1 MAGSELLE
9 SVRELLRQDGKSQGT
24 TASYLSHL
32 RLFLARFG
40 ESAPDIPDEDVRAY
54 VEELADMGRSPSYAS
69 QARSALRFFYT
80 RLAGRADPLDG
91 VRTTRDA
98 GRADRA
104 FTREEI
110 SRLLDC
116 TEQPLYRLAFM
127 LMYSSG
133 LRTNEVCALRRRN
146 VDTEGMLIRV
156 NDTAGRH
163 LRTTML
169 PRSCLALLYECLAG
183 RDDDQPYLFPGRG
196 KTVCVTGRTLQR
208 VFGHSLANA
217 GLETQGR
224 ITLSWLRH
232 SFAVHLLEDGTDRRL
247 VQELMGIVS
256 TSMMTPYVRLA
267 AANRTLRVMSPLDRF
282 YERG

>member
-1 MAGSELLE
+1 MLE
-9 SVRELLRQDGKSQGT
+9 SVREMLRQDGKSQGT

-32 RLFLARFG
+32 RLFLERFG

-91 VRTTRDA
+91 VRTAQDA
-98 GRADRA
+98 GMADRA

-110 SRLLDC
+110 ARLLDC

-133 LRTNEVCALRRRN
+133 LRTNEACALRRRN
-146 VDTEGMLIRV
+146 VDTAGMMIRV
-156 NDTAGRH
+156 NDRTGRH
-163 LRTTML
+163 LRTTIL
-169 PRSCLALLYECLAG
+169 PRSCLALLYECLA
-183 RDDDQPYLFPGRG
+183 RRNDEQPYLFPGRG
-196 KTVCVTGRTLQR
+196 RTVCVTGRTLQR
-208 VFGHSLANA
+208 SFNLSLANA
-217 GLETQGR
+217 GLETPGR
-224 ITLSWLRH
+224 MTLSWLRH
-232 SFAVHLLEDGTDRRL
+232 SFAVHLLEDGIDRRL